1 LGYFAYKLIIK
12 GKGMQFHCA
21 SCQGVERTNEN
32 KKEFKMVR
40 SPGVPNIVSIPIGRI
55 PIYGG

>member
-1 LGYFAYKLIIK
+1 
-12 GKGMQFHCA
+12 MQFHCA